1 MADRILVGYDGS
13 DPSAA
18 ALEYALETFPEATIT
33 VLYVVQIPAGTVA
46 ALEGPELRLPLS
58 ERAREHAEGVLESAV
73 EFAGE
78 RGRDLE
84 TEIATGK
91 PDHRLVEH
99 AVDDAYDTIIVGSHG
114 RNGVSRLLLG
124 TVAESVVR
132 RAPMPVVVVR

>member
-33 VLYVVQIPAGTVA
+33 ALYVVQIPAGTVA

-58 ERAREHAEGVLESAV
+58 ERGREHATDVLEGAI
-73 EFAGE
+73 ERAAE

-99 AVDDAYDTIIVGSHG
+99 AVDEGYDTIVVGSHG
-114 RNGVSRLLLG
+114 RDGVSRLLLG